1 MRQFL
6 SSIAQEAGA
15 LALRYSQNR
24 TAVVSQKGRGDY
36 VTQVDKEVEA
46 LVVSRIHARFPEHAI
61 LGEEAFSDR
70 SLARFPGHAWVI
82 DPIDGTTNFIRGL
95 PNFCVSIGF
104 CEAGLVPVAGAIFDP
119 QRNELFLAERGQ
131 GAWLGS
137 ERLQT
142 SQHASIKGMLHDAS
156 LPFRHLEALADV
168 TKVLLNIQSESDDFR
183 RLGSAALDL
192 AYVAAGRID
201 AYWELGIHAW
211 DTAAG
216 ELMVREAG
224 GVATDFTGN
233 ELGLLHRRS
242 IVASASPTLQKAM
255 LEKVAPLVPWL
266 GHPLYRA

>member
-1 MRQFL
+1 MQAFL
-6 SSIAQEAGA
+6 SLIAREAGA
-15 LALRYSQNR
+15 LALRYAQNR

-46 LVVSRIHARFPEHAI
+46 LLVSRIQARFPDHAI

-70 SLARFPGHAWVI
+70 SLARFPGYAWVI

-104 CEAGLVPVAGAIFDP
+104 CEAGLVPIAGAIFDP
-119 QRNELFLAERGQ
+119 QRDELFLAERGQ
-131 GAWLGS
+131 GAWLGNQ
-137 ERLQT
+137 RLKT
-142 SQHASIKGMLHDAS
+142 SGHTQVQGMLHDAS
-156 LPFRHLEALADV
+156 LPFRHHEALNDV
-168 TKVLLNIQSESDDFR
+168 TKILLDIQRESDDFR

-192 AYVAAGRID
+192 ASVAAGRID

-224 GVATDFTGN
+224 GTATDFTGN

-242 IVASASPTLQKAM
+242 IVASATPELQRKLLAKM
-255 LEKVAPLVPWL
+255 APLLPWL
-266 GHPLYRA
+266 DHPLYQA